1 MKKKIHRL
9 SKNEDAKITA
19 AAKSDP
25 DSIPYT
31 DEEWESVRPFL
42 IRGPGRPPSL
52 EPKVQVTLRLDQE
65 VVSTLRA
72 TGPGWQ
78 TLANS
83 ILLRWSKRQHS

>member
-1 MKKKIHRL
+1 MKKKIHKPSR
-9 SKNEDAKITA
+9 KEDAKITA
-19 AAKSDP
+19 AAERDP

-31 DEEWESVRPFL
+31 DKEWESVRPIL
-42 IRGPGRPPSL
+42 IRGPGRPPSST
-52 EPKVQVTLRLDQE
+52 PKVQVTLRLDQE